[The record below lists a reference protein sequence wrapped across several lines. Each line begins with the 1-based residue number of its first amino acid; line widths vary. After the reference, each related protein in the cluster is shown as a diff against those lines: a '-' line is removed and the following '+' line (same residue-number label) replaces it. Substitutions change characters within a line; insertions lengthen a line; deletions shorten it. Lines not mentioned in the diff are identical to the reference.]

1 MIDVA
6 IAAFVT
12 MFVVIEPIALAPLFV
27 ALTTGRT
34 AAERRRIALRACIIA
49 MILLTL
55 FGVAGES
62 VLAIIGIGMPAF
74 RISGGLLLF
83 MIAAQMLFERRNQS
97 REPSLEDQTDPSVF
111 PLATPLIAGPAALT
125 SMVLLTGQQSGN
137 WSGVLVVHG
146 VVLAV
151 VATAYVFSPGIWR
164 VRLSNASSARPGPR
178 SSIACL
184 VSCWRRWRCS
194 LSLTGLA
201 TLVWRDFE

>member
-34 AAERRRIALRACIIA
+34 QAERRRIALRACFIA

-62 VLAIIGIGMPAF
+62 VLSIIGIGMPAF

-83 MIAAQMLFERRNQS
+83 MIAAQMLFERRNQW
-97 REPSLEDQTDPSVF
+97 REPNVADSPDPSVF

-137 WSGVLVVHG
+137 WTGILVVHG

-151 VATAYVFSPGIWR
+151 VAAAYVLFLAGGVIERILGQTGTAVIHRLLGILLAAMA
-164 VRLSNASSARPGPR
+164 VQF
-178 SSIACL
+178 IID
-184 VSCWRRWRCS
+184 
-194 LSLTGLA
+194 GLGDLGFA
-201 TLVWRDFE
+201 GFE

>member
-34 AAERRRIALRACIIA
+34 QAERRRIALRACFIA

-62 VLAIIGIGMPAF
+62 VLSIIGIGMPAF

-83 MIAAQMLFERRNQS
+83 MIAAQMLFERRNQW
-97 REPSLEDQTDPSVF
+97 REPSVEAGPDPSVF

-137 WSGVLVVHG
+137 WTGILVVHG

-151 VATAYVFSPGIWR
+151 VAAAYVLFLAGGVIERILGQTGTAVIHRLLGILLAAMS
-164 VRLSNASSARPGPR
+164 VQFIIDGLGD
-178 SSIACL
+178 L
-184 VSCWRRWRCS
+184 
-194 LSLTGLA
+194 GLA
-201 TLVWRDFE
+201 GF